1 MRFREDRLEV
11 QHALMRAH
19 PLAAFVV
26 VRDGAPVADHL
37 PLLVDAAA
45 GPFGT
50 LLGHAAR
57 ANALAAMD
65 GAAALA
71 IFAGPQAYV
80 SQAIM

>member
-1 MRFREDRLEV
+1 MQFREDRLEV